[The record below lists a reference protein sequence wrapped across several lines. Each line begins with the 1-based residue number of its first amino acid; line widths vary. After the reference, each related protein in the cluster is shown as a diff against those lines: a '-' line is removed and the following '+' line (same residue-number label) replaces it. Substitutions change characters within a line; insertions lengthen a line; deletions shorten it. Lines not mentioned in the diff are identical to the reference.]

1 MDLVIKLASDII
13 SFLLILIPQ
22 FFSIE
27 TRLVTNINMIKFTAA
42 ALLITTGAAFI
53 GSASAEDPQGHR
65 QLVRNHG
72 QKYMNFRVGE
82 KYSTWSLDGHLTNVN
97 SMFEIS
103 PTDSYDF
110 VPTKGYGRVQ
120 LARDFLQEI
129 LEETPGEENAFGIF
143 KSSEEATKWAKST
156 LQNEV
161 LRKDLVPMPNDNI
174 IAKELTIDA
183 IEALFVSDD
192 KVLCHEIEVESYFC
206 HRVDKEYNVSI
217 KKVTISISGGKPNNL
232 YVACHYN
239 DGCHVMNDDHD
250 HDGGEGEGEGE
261 GTSGTET
268 ATLAQETRDLTSDVD
283 EIPYLTDAI
292 ENTTASTWITLLQDH
307 VLSQSYALVIGRPSA
322 ELATA
327 MAADER
333 KREDQRV
340 ADLGPEKLGE
350 LGARLAA
357 AIEVNEREIPEEIL
371 TSVPIPSLSK
381 VRTLPVLTMRGV
393 ERLIDVAA
401 RDVGGG
407 NGGVKEEEVKAL
419 RSRLQGSNTIVG
431 GGNDVGAEAYYVDW
445 NHIESAFLYTSVTLS
460 TVDLTPT
467 QRLYPPLLLELA
479 FKLPAKLDDETTL
492 TKDEFVSQLQDD
504 TVSYAA
510 HPGLPGCGT
519 AQ

>member
-1 MDLVIKLASDII
+1 
-13 SFLLILIPQ
+13 
-22 FFSIE
+22 
-27 TRLVTNINMIKFTAA
+27 MIKFTAA

-120 LARDFLQEI
+120 SARDFLQEI
-129 LEETPGEENAFGIF
+129 LEETKMAPGEENAFGIF

-161 LRKDLVPMPNDNI
+161 LRKDLVPMPNENI

-239 DGCHVMNDDHD
+239 DGCHVMNAND
-250 HDGGEGEGEGE
+250 
-261 GTSGTET
+261 
-268 ATLAQETRDLTSDVD
+268 
-283 EIPYLTDAI
+283 
-292 ENTTASTWITLLQDH
+292 
-307 VLSQSYALVIGRPSA
+307 
-322 ELATA
+322 
-327 MAADER
+327 M
-333 KREDQRV
+333 
-340 ADLGPEKLGE
+340 
-350 LGARLAA
+350 
-357 AIEVNEREIPEEIL
+357 IL
-371 TSVPIPSLSK
+371 SVPE
-381 VRTLPVLTMRGV
+381 G
-393 ERLIDVAA
+393 A
-401 RDVGGG
+401 
-407 NGGVKEEEVKAL
+407 VKNNLKGE
-419 RSRLQGSNTIVG
+419 
-431 GGNDVGAEAYYVDW
+431 
-445 NHIESAFLYTSVTLS
+445 
-460 TVDLTPT
+460 
-467 QRLYPPLLLELA
+467 
-479 FKLPAKLDDETTL
+479 
-492 TKDEFVSQLQDD
+492 
-504 TVSYAA
+504 
-510 HPGLPGCGT
+510 
-519 AQ
+519 